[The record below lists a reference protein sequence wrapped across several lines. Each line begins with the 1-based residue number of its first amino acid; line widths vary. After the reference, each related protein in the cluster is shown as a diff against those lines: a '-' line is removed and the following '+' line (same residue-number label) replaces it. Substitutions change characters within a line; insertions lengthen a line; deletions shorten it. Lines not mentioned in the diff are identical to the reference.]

1 MILAFLIAAGVI
13 VAVLVLVTLP
23 LVANESEIA
32 LAGVVRG
39 LTAIVI
45 TVILAVTAITITE
58 AVLS

>member
-23 LVANESEIA
+23 LVVGESEIA